1 MPEPKTEKVSA
12 SAARRL
18 RIFRLHLVGYLAVA
32 AACVVINRM
41 FTPSTVWFVWPMV
54 GWGPVLAFHV
64 AYVMGLF
71 GTAGPR

>member
-1 MPEPKTEKVSA
+1 MPESRTDHVPT
-12 SAARRL
+12 SAAGRL
-18 RIFRLHLVGYLAVA
+18 RGLRWHLVGYFVVA
-32 AACVVINRM
+32 AACVVINRV

-71 GTAGPR
+71 GTPGPR